1 MRENE
6 LQLPPESVGAVA
18 IVGRWLRDTA
28 NRCSSLVLRVLSSSR
43 SEQSSKKV
51 KSNKKETNQ

>member
-28 NRCSSLVLRVLSSSR
+28 NRCSSLVLRVLSSR
-43 SEQSSKKV
+43 SEQPSKKV
-51 KSNKKETNQ
+51 KSNKRETNQ